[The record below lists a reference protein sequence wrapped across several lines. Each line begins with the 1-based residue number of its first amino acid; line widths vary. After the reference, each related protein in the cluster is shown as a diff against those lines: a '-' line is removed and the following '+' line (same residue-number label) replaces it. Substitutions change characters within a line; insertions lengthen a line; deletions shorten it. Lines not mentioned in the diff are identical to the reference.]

1 MVQLLAALV
10 LAVHGLIH
18 LIGFVVPWRLATL
31 ADFPYRTTALNGA
44 LELGES
50 GARLVGLGWLGV
62 AVGFLVAA
70 VGVWQGTSWALPLV
84 GALAIASLLLC
95 ILGLPEAGTGIVVDL
110 AILALVAF
118 VAVRSG

>member
-1 MVQLLAALV
+1 
-10 LAVHGLIH
+10 
-18 LIGFVVPWRLATL
+18 
-31 ADFPYRTTALNGA
+31 
-44 LELGES
+44 
-50 GARLVGLGWLGV
+50 LGWLGV

-95 ILGLPEAGTGIVVDL
+95 ILGLPEAGAGIVVDL